1 MKKIYYLFSL
11 LFLFS
16 FSEINA
22 VPCPEIATING
33 GANKITVDY
42 DPGTIDCP
50 NMPNTI
56 TTLENGGATW
66 TLSSCIP
73 AQNTA
78 FYNLTSGTAPAVG
91 GTFTIDTGFDSSC
104 TYNNS
109 VLPISDFELSVGSMN
124 IYPNP
129 LMKNNILNLKF
140 GLNISAKISIYNVTG
155 KLALVDEIN
164 NSDNK
169 QIDTSSLTNGIYFLK
184 ISSDNAST
192 TRKVVIMN

>member
-22 VPCPEIATING
+22 VPCPNTAVVNG
-33 GANKITVDY
+33 GGTKITISY
-42 DPGTIDCP
+42 DDPIDCDNLP
-50 NMPNTI
+50 LLI
-56 TTLENGGATW
+56 TTTGGAEW
-66 TLSSCIP
+66 SLSNCSGV
-73 AQNTA
+73 NDTA
-78 FYNLTSGTAPAVG
+78 FYNLVTGTPPPVG
-91 GTFTIDTGFDSSC
+91 GTFTIETGFDSSC
-104 TYNNS
+104 TFSDS

-140 GLNISAKISIYNVTG
+140 GINTSAKIFIYNVTG
-155 KLALVDEIN
+155 KLALIDEIN
-164 NSDNK
+164 NSDSK

-192 TRKVVIMN
+192 TRKVVIMK